1 MNSELINYLK
11 ENLSIGFDVDER
23 DAPKLNL
30 YLEDEII
37 SDTKIPLDIIF
48 KRVSE
53 ILYYYD

>member
-11 ENLSIGFDVDER
+11 NNLSIGFDVDER
-23 DAPKLNL
+23 KAPKLNL
-30 YLEDEII
+30 YLENEII
-37 SDTKIPLDIIF
+37 SDAKIPLDIIF